1 MTLYILVWSFIVP
14 YSESVYT
21 EIPHSFTTMEAC
33 TKKLTDMNYYMTE
46 GKGECI
52 STKVKK

>member
-33 TKKLTDMNYYMTE
+33 TKKLTDMSYYMTE